1 MNLLIIN
8 SAKEWGGTEKWA
20 LYTAHG
26 LAAMGHTVFFGCRGE
41 MFKER
46 ALSQN
51 VVFVQFPL
59 VNNADIST
67 ILKIRTF
74 INKNKIDIVIPS
86 KQREYFLAGIAA
98 KLTKAK
104 VAGLYGIDRAIH
116 NLRNWIVFCKLFN
129 IVFVNA
135 KKIIEVLSHTKAFD
149 TNKCKL
155 VYVGVEPISLS
166 DTIRKRSRQSLGI
179 ADHEICLMGIGRVAP
194 QKGFDYAIKALA
206 LLVKKLP
213 NVKLVL
219 IGSGEIDRH
228 RQLAVE
234 SGVVDKVVFTGFRDD
249 IHELVQAM
257 DIFWL
262 PSRSEGIPNTMLEAM
277 SAGKPVVAFEI
288 AGVAEIIK
296 NGENGYVV
304 PFENIDL
311 FYSTTATLIE
321 NPSLMKQIGD
331 KGYTTVRTEYSMEKM
346 CKDTERFLMEIV
358 KLNK

>member
-41 MFKER
+41 MFQER
-46 ALSQN
+46 ALNKN
-51 VVFVQFPL
+51 VVFVKFPL
-59 VNNADIST
+59 VNNADVSSV
-67 ILKIRTF
+67 LKIKAF
-74 INKNKIDIVIPS
+74 IKKNKIDIVLPT

-104 VAGLYGIDRAIH
+104 VAGLYGIDRPIH
-116 NLRNWIVFCKLFN
+116 NLRNWIVFCKLFD

-135 KKIIEVLSHTKAFD
+135 KKIIEVLSHTKDFD
-149 TNKCKL
+149 TSKCRL

-166 DTIRKRSRQSLGI
+166 DTIRKRARQSLGI
-179 ADHEICLMGIGRVAP
+179 ADHEICLMGIGRIAS

-206 LLVKKLP
+206 LLVKKHP

-219 IGSGEIDRH
+219 VGYGDIDH
-228 RQLAVE
+228 YRQLAVE
-234 SGVVDKVVFTGFRDD
+234 SGVEDKVIFTGFRDD

-296 NGENGYVV
+296 NGENGYIV
-304 PFENIDL
+304 PFEDVEQ
-311 FYSTTATLIE
+311 FYATTATLIE

-346 CKDTERFLMEIV
+346 CRDTEMYLKEI
-358 KLNK
+358 L

>member
-1 MNLLIIN
+1 MRLLIIN

-26 LAAMGHTVFFGCRGE
+26 LAEMGHTVFFGCRGE
-41 MFKER
+41 MFQER
-46 ALSQN
+46 ALKKN
-51 VVFVQFPL
+51 VVFVKFPFS
-59 VNNADIST
+59 NNADIRSVV
-67 ILKIRTF
+67 KIRTF
-74 INKNKIDIVIPS
+74 LKRNKIDVVLPT

-98 KLTKAK
+98 KLAKVK
-104 VAGLYGIDRAIH
+104 VAGLYGIDRPIH
-116 NLRNWIVFCKLFN
+116 NLRNWIVFCKLFD

-135 KKIIEVLSHTKAFD
+135 KKIVEVLAKTKAFD

-166 DTIRKRSRQSLGI
+166 DTIRKQSRKSLGI
-179 ADHEICLMGIGRVAP
+179 KEHEVCLMGIGRVAA
-194 QKGFDYAIKALA
+194 QKGFDYAITALA
-206 LLVKKLP
+206 LLVKKHP
-213 NVKLVL
+213 DVKLVL
-219 IGSGEIDRH
+219 IGSGDIDH
-228 RQLAVE
+228 YRQLAVE
-234 SGVVDKVVFTGFRDD
+234 CGVEDKVVFTGFRDD

-296 NGENGYVV
+296 NGVNGYVV
-304 PFENIDL
+304 PFENVDL
-311 FYSTTATLIE
+311 FYTTTATLIE

-346 CKDTERFLMEIV
+346 CRDTERYLIEAIQI
-358 KLNK
+358 K